1 MERERWPSV
10 GHIWLTLP
18 VAQIRMHREAVHR
31 TCIAIA
37 LLFAI
42 ASVLGAHAQHS
53 SPPNV
58 YLPVEVTPPG
68 PAVPAMTPDEQS
80 KLKKELTAV
89 RDRQATGA
97 RGKQVE
103 KQMEPK
109 KP

>member
-1 MERERWPSV
+1 
-10 GHIWLTLP
+10 
-18 VAQIRMHREAVHR
+18 
-31 TCIAIA
+31 
-37 LLFAI
+37 
-42 ASVLGAHAQHS
+42 
-53 SPPNV
+53 
-58 YLPVEVTPPG
+58 
-68 PAVPAMTPDEQS
+68 MTPDEQS